1 LAKSDALA
9 REFTEGRGF
18 RSLARPR
25 PGRRRELNAS
35 EPPEEAACLA
45 GSVASVHPIE
55 RLRYVARAGWGAPDV
70 LAAEA
75 AWALAD
81 LADREAP
88 AVLPAC
94 RRLLDQHPGCGPMW
108 WVAARIVTAG
118 DPVAEGE
125 RCADAL
131 ECDRTD
137 ELLDE
142 ALPTGARVVR
152 RGGVGDVAS
161 ADIVVVQVD
170 AFGAGGMVVDADVL
184 GLLEAARVVDIPVW
198 VEAGVGRV
206 LPPRIWDALTRKL
219 DASPRSR
226 AGVVAD
232 LTGVRRVV
240 GPTGAQI
247 PRVALAGTDCPEPP
261 ELLSRW

>member
-1 LAKSDALA
+1 M
-9 REFTEGRGF
+9 
-18 RSLARPR
+18 
-25 PGRRRELNAS
+25 
-35 EPPEEAACLA
+35 
-45 GSVASVHPIE
+45 HPIE

-81 LADREAP
+81 LALHEAP

-94 RRLLDQHPGCGPMW
+94 RRLLDRHPGCGPMW

-125 RCADAL
+125 HCADAL
-131 ECDRTD
+131 ECDQTD

-142 ALPTGARVVR
+142 ALPAGARVVR
-152 RGGVGDVAS
+152 RGGLGDVAS
-161 ADIVVVQVD
+161 ADIVVIQVD

-184 GLLEAARVVDIPVW
+184 GLLEAARLVEVPVW
-198 VEAGVGRV
+198 AEAGVGRV
-206 LPPRIWDALTRKL
+206 LPPRLWDALAYKL
-219 DASPRSR
+219 ASAIVSR

-232 LTGVRRVV
+232 LAGVERVV
-240 GPTGAQI
+240 GPSGAQP
-247 PRVALAGTDCPEPP
+247 PRLALAGTDCPEPP
-261 ELLSRW
+261 ELLARW